1 MTNPDMSSKSLKLIP
16 LKRVKKSLPEQ
27 PGVYVFWQRPQFPLY
42 VGKAIN
48 LKSRVS
54 SYFSPLVMGKT
65 KKMVQEAKY
74 LSFIIT
80 ASELEALLLEARM
93 VRKLNTRYNTLLKD
107 DKHPLYIKITKETY
121 PRVLTARKIEEKGN
135 IAFFGP
141 FPSSLHVKHVLK
153 MLRKIFPY
161 ADHKPSKKP
170 CLNYQIGLC
179 EPCPSF
185 IENLADKNKIKAFR
199 GTYLKNVKMI
209 NHILQGKANSVKKTL
224 AKEIDRFSK
233 SELYEEALE
242 VRNKL
247 DSLNYITQP
256 RQEVESF
263 MDNPNFIE
271 DVRQKEL
278 DSLKQ
283 ILNQISPIKSLKRIE
298 CFDVAHFSGK
308 QTTSSMVVFIDGNE
322 DKSLYKHFK
331 IRQEAKGDD
340 TKSLEEVVVRRLKH
354 LKDWGTPDLVIVDG
368 GKPQVG
374 VFYKALS
381 PHNIYVIGI
390 AKRQET
396 LIIPKIVEDQLRF
409 ESIILPRSEAKN
421 LIQRLRNEAHR
432 FAQRYHHLLF
442 KKELIQD
449 FD

>member
-1 MTNPDMSSKSLKLIP
+1 MSSKSLKLIP
-16 LKRVKKSLPEQ
+16 LKKVKQSLPEQ
-27 PGVYVFWQRPQFPLY
+27 PGVYIFWQKHQFPLY

-48 LKSRVS
+48 LRSRVS
-54 SYFSPLVMGKT
+54 SYFSPLVIGKT
-65 KKMVQEAKY
+65 KKMVQEANY
-74 LSFIIT
+74 LSFTIT

-93 VRKLNTRYNTLLKD
+93 VRKLNTHYNTLLKD
-107 DKHPLYIKITKETY
+107 DKHPLYIRITKEVY

-141 FPSSLHVKHVLK
+141 FPSSIHVKRVLK

-161 ADHKPSKKP
+161 AEHKPTKKT

-179 EPCPSF
+179 NPCPSF
-185 IENLADKNKIKAFR
+185 IENLGDKDVAKALR
-199 GTYLKNVKMI
+199 QTYLKNIKMI
-209 NHILQGKANSVKKTL
+209 NHILQGKLTTVKKEL
-224 AKEIDRFSK
+224 AKEINKLSK

-256 RQEVESF
+256 RQEIESF

-278 DSLKQ
+278 DSLVR
-283 ILNQISPIKSLKRIE
+283 ILNQFTPIKSLKRIE
-298 CFDVAHFSGK
+298 CFDVAHISGK

-322 DKSLYKHFK
+322 DKSLYKHFR

-340 TKSLEEVVVRRLKH
+340 TKSLEEVVTRRLKH
-354 LKDWGTPDLVIVDG
+354 LKDWGTPDLVVVDG

-374 VFYKALS
+374 IFYKILS
-381 PHNIYVIGI
+381 QHNIPTIGI

-396 LIIPKIVEDQLRF
+396 LVIPNKVEGKIRF

-442 KKELIQD
+442 KKELIRD

>member
-1 MTNPDMSSKSLKLIP
+1 VI
-16 LKRVKKSLPEQ
+16 
-27 PGVYVFWQRPQFPLY
+27 
-42 VGKAIN
+42 
-48 LKSRVS
+48 
-54 SYFSPLVMGKT
+54 GKT
-65 KKMVQEAKY
+65 KKMVQEANY
-74 LSFIIT
+74 LSFTIT

-107 DKHPLYIKITKETY
+107 DKHPLYIKITKEAY

-141 FPSSLHVKHVLK
+141 FPSSIHVKRVLK

-161 ADHKPSKKP
+161 ADHKPTKKT

-179 EPCPSF
+179 NPCPSF
-185 IENLADKNKIKAFR
+185 IENQADKDIAEALR
-199 GTYLKNVKMI
+199 RSYLKNIKMI
-209 NHILQGKANSVKKTL
+209 NHILQGRVGTVKKDL
-224 AKEIDRFSK
+224 AKEIDKLSK
-233 SELYEEALE
+233 GELFEEALE

-256 RQEVESF
+256 RQEIESF

-278 DSLKQ
+278 GSLKR
-283 ILNQISPIKSLKRIE
+283 ILNQFIPVKSLKRIE

-322 DKSLYKHFK
+322 DKSLYKHFR

-340 TKSLEEVVVRRLKH
+340 TKSLEEVVTRRLKH
-354 LKDWGTPDLVIVDG
+354 LQDWGTPDLVVVDG

-374 VFYKALS
+374 VFYRIFS
-381 PHNIYVIGI
+381 QHNIHTIGI
-390 AKRQET
+390 AKRHET
-396 LIIPKIVEDQLRF
+396 LVIPKKVEGQLRF
-409 ESIILPRSEAKN
+409 ESIVLPRSEAKN